1 MIDSFE
7 KCIENHKLRKIGV
20 QADLIKKELESSKY
34 DLETAEF
41 SLSNNNPKWATV
53 QAYYSMFHT
62 AKALVLSKGYR
73 EKSHK
78 CLSIALE
85 SLFSGKI
92 EAKHFSRLKDC
103 MEMRHDADYGH
114 IFSDVTAQ
122 ELVIWAKEFL
132 EVSEKII
139 GEIKVE

>member
-7 KCIENHKLRKIGV
+7 KCVETRKLRKIGV
-20 QADLIKKELESSKY
+20 QADLITKELESSKF
-34 DLETAEF
+34 DLKSAEF
-41 SLSNNNPKWATV
+41 SLANNNPKWATV

-78 CLSIALE
+78 CLAIALE
-85 SLFSGKI
+85 TLFSGKI
-92 EAKHFSRLKDC
+92 ETKHFSRLKDC

-114 IFSDVTAQ
+114 IFSDVAAQ
-122 ELVIWAKEFL
+122 ELAIWAKEFL

-139 GEIKVE
+139 KEIIG